1 MGAQTWEKTQKRHFV
16 GFERN
21 FPSPALLTLERAER
35 VPIDPLSL

>member
-1 MGAQTWEKTQKRHFV
+1 MGKTQKRHFV

-21 FPSPALLTLERAER
+21 FLSPALLALERAG